1 MNLPEVNLNRHR
13 MIKCDVTDARL
24 LTDDGV
30 WFELR
35 IHVLYSTL
43 SILVVVTV
51 RRTVAFLVA
60 PSAFLHAL
68 RPGSKSDAYIVCM
81 HAQPVRVIVRLPYN
95 RPEHRQS
102 DPVPVSFPD
111 SLLF

>member
-35 IHVLYSTL
+35 IHVLCSTL

-51 RRTVAFLVA
+51 RRAVAFLVA
-60 PSAFLHAL
+60 PLLSFTHHDQEVNPTLILYA
-68 RPGSKSDAYIVCM
+68 CM
-81 HAQPVRVIVRLPYN
+81 R
-95 RPEHRQS
+95 
-102 DPVPVSFPD
+102 
-111 SLLF
+111 SLSG